1 MKGIIVAVKHNKT
14 SPKSRPPL
22 TEKKPLTLKRPVL
35 WVTGLYV
42 FLACILTFPL
52 LFRMNSSVYGFYD
65 HVSTDLFAS
74 LHNYFWWMKESLAAL
89 KSSPLFNP
97 LFAAPFGQ
105 HMDFTNLTGFVMAP
119 FSIIF
124 GYLFSY
130 NLTIL
135 FNLVM
140 SGLGM
145 FLLVR
150 HITKNAAA
158 GMVAGIV
165 YAFCPNMLVR
175 SYTTF
180 DSTQVQ
186 WIPFFTLFVLK
197 FVEERTW
204 KNVLLVGMFLSFNI
218 LFAMPYYLVY
228 LPVHTVVLLAVI
240 AGWRIWGEKR
250 GEGEFLRDLISPAAL
265 RAWVKTGVTLALV
278 ALLFG
283 GYYKWVIG
291 GTNVTSQI
299 QRTTTELANLSLKPL
314 DYFVPHPRSAFLKS
328 NFKETYWDK
337 VDRPEKNSDSDVA
350 YIGYAACILAL
361 VGLFKSRGAARW
373 YFLAGS
379 AVAFWATMGPTLLGL
394 PTPSGFIHTYAPFAR
409 RILLFKVF
417 VQFGAAGLAGLGTV
431 YILKRLKTA
440 RQEISFLAVVVL
452 VMLFEY
458 TLVPPALSVDLSVNP
473 EVYERV
479 KALPAASKIIET
491 PERRINGYLYQGYIY
506 YQTVH
511 GKALFNPYMDV
522 VQLNDIPERIR
533 PFYHQME
540 VPLEAGEYCN
550 LAALRWL
557 GITHLIYHFYI
568 GTTTVQFSSFEARNL
583 AAGNIE
589 GLKRLYQ
596 CDRDPRVGP
605 YPSPFDYTFADL
617 YEITGDP
624 CPVALTFDYHTPF
637 VSASRGDFPTRFGWI
652 SALLDSNATF
662 YFPVEK
668 DRVVHRVMHGN
679 GRVTAVNLSD
689 KPVEFAL
696 SFMGQAPES
705 RTIEV
710 RGKEGQTLGKFT
722 LGPQPVLCTVA
733 GLSLPGAGMSDIRIA
748 AFGAQYKY
756 PLDIGGKTVDLPAM
770 AALSDFRVTVKK
782 E

>member
-1 MKGIIVAVKHNKT
+1 MAAKLKKN
-14 SPKSRPPL
+14 PPESRPPIKEEKQL
-22 TEKKPLTLKRPVL
+22 NIKKPAL
-35 WVTGLYV
+35 WATGLY
-42 FLACILTFPL
+42 FLLACILTFPL

-74 LHNYFWWMKESLAAL
+74 LHYYFWWMKESLWVL
-89 KSSPLFNP
+89 KSSPFFNP

-105 HMDFTNLTGFVMAP
+105 HMTFANLTGFVMAP
-119 FSIIF
+119 FSILF
-124 GYLFSY
+124 GYLFSH

-145 FLLVR
+145 FLVVR
-150 HITKNAAA
+150 HITKSSSA
-158 GMVAGIV
+158 GMVAGII

-180 DSTQVQ
+180 DSTKVQ

-204 KNVLLVGMFLSFNI
+204 KNILLAGTFLSFNI

-228 LPVHTVVLLAVI
+228 LPVHTAVLLAVL

-250 GEGEFLRDLISPAAL
+250 GIKEFLRDLISPSAL
-265 RAWVKTGVTLALV
+265 HAWVKTGVTFALV
-278 ALLFG
+278 VIIFG
-283 GYYKWVIG
+283 VYYTKVIG
-291 GTNVTSQI
+291 GSGTVGQTQL
-299 QRTTTELANLSLKPL
+299 QRSTTELANLSLKPL

-350 YIGYAACILAL
+350 YIGYAAFFLAL

-373 YFLAGS
+373 FFFAGS
-379 AVAFWATMGPTLLGL
+379 AAAFWATMGPTLFGL
-394 PTPSGFIHTYAPFAR
+394 PTPSGFIHTYAQFAR
-409 RILLFKVF
+409 RILLYKVF
-417 VQFGAAGLAGLGTV
+417 VQFGVAGLAGLGTV
-431 YILKRLKTA
+431 YILERLKTL
-440 RQEISFLAVVVL
+440 RQGIAFLTILTL

-458 TLVPPALSVDLSVNP
+458 TLVPPALSVNLAVNP

-479 KALPAASKIIET
+479 KNLPNSTKIIEV
-491 PERRINGYLYQGYIY
+491 PERRVNGNLYQGYVY
-506 YQTVH
+506 YQTIH
-511 GKALFNPYMDV
+511 GKALFNPYMDT
-522 VQLNDIPERIR
+522 VQLKDIPERIR

-568 GTTTVQFSSFEARNL
+568 GTTTVQFASFQAGNL
-583 AAGNIE
+583 AEGSVE
-589 GLKRLYQ
+589 GLKRIYQ
-596 CDRDPRVGP
+596 CDREPRVGP

-617 YEITGDP
+617 FEISADP
-624 CPVALTFDYHTPF
+624 CPVALTFNYHSPF
-637 VSASRGDFPTRFGWI
+637 SSSLVPGDFPTRFGYA
-652 SALLDSNATF
+652 SALLDSNAAF
-662 YFPVEK
+662 YFPVEEK
-668 DRVVHRVMHGN
+668 HVVNRIMHGK
-679 GRVTAVNLSD
+679 GRVATVNLSD

-696 SFMGQAPES
+696 SFLGSAPES

-710 RGKEGQTLGKFT
+710 QGEKGQILGKFT
-722 LGPQPVLCTVA
+722 LGPEPVLCTVT
-733 GLSLPGAGMSDIRIA
+733 GLSLQGAGKSDVHIIA
-748 AFGAQYKY
+748 SGSSYNY
-756 PLDIGGKTVDLPAM
+756 PLDIGGRTVNLPAL
-770 AALSDFRVTVKK
+770 ATLSDFRVTMKK

>member
-1 MKGIIVAVKHNKT
+1 MKGIVLAVKHKKT
-14 SPKSRPPL
+14 SPKL
-22 TEKKPLTLKRPVL
+22 TLPEKKPFVLKKTAL
-35 WVTGLYV
+35 WVAGFYV
-42 FLACILTFPL
+42 LLACILTFPL
-52 LFRMNSSVYGFYD
+52 IFRMNSSVYGFYD

-74 LHNYFWWMKESLAAL
+74 IHYYFWWMKESLWTL
-89 KSSPLFNP
+89 KSSPFFNP

-105 HMDFTNLTGFVMAP
+105 RMTFANFTGFVMAP
-119 FSIIF
+119 FSILF

-130 NLTIL
+130 NFTIM

-150 HITKNAAA
+150 HITKSAAA
-158 GMVAGIV
+158 GMIAGIV

-186 WIPFFTLFVLK
+186 WIPFYTLYILK
-197 FVEERTW
+197 FFEDRTW
-204 KNVLLVGMFLSFNI
+204 KNVLLAGMFLSFNI

-228 LPVHTVVLLAVI
+228 LPVHTVVLLAVL

-250 GEGEFLRDLISPAAL
+250 GEREFLKELFSPPAF
-265 RAWVKTGVTLALV
+265 RAWLKTGVTLALV
-278 ALLFG
+278 ILIFG
-283 GYYKWVIG
+283 VYYTKVIG
-291 GTNVTSQI
+291 GGGVTGQI

-350 YIGYAACILAL
+350 YVGYAAMILAL
-361 VGLFKSRGAARW
+361 VGLFKSKGGARL

-379 AVAFWATMGPTLLGL
+379 VTAFWAASGPTLFGL
-394 PTPSGFIHTYAPFAR
+394 PTPSGFIHTFAPFAR
-409 RILLFKVF
+409 RILLFKMF
-417 VQFGAAGLAGLGTV
+417 VQFGIAGLAGLGTV
-431 YILKRLKTA
+431 YVMERLKTF
-440 RQEISFLAVVVL
+440 RQEIAFLALAVV

-458 TLVPPALSVDLSVNP
+458 TLVPPALSVDLTVNP

-479 KALPAASKIIET
+479 KALPAASKIMEV
-491 PERRINGYLYQGYIY
+491 PERRVNGNLYQGYVY

-522 VQLNDIPERIR
+522 TLLKDIPERIR

-557 GITHLIYHFYI
+557 GITHLIYHYYI

-583 AAGNIE
+583 AAGNID
-589 GLKRLYQ
+589 GLRRLYQ

-617 YEITGDP
+617 YENIADP
-624 CPVALTFDYHTPF
+624 CPVALTFDYHSPF
-637 VSASRGDFPTRFGWI
+637 SQASRGDFPTRFGWF
-652 SALLDSNATF
+652 STLLDSSATF

-668 DRVVHRVMHGN
+668 DRAVHRVMRGN
-679 GRVTAVNLSD
+679 GRVAAVNLSD

-696 SFMGQAPES
+696 TFMGQATDN

-710 RGKEGQTLGKFT
+710 QEKDGRTLGTFT
-722 LGPQPVLCTVA
+722 LGPQAVLCAVA
-733 GLSLPGAGMSDIRIA
+733 GLSLPGGEMSDIR
-748 AFGAQYKY
+748 FVVSGVQYKY
-756 PLDIGGKTVDLPAM
+756 PLDVGGRTVDLPAT
-770 AALSDFRVTVKK
+770 AVLSDFRVTVKK
-782 E
+782 